1 MGAKPKSGK
10 VRGAAGKP
18 AARPACRRRA
28 AQARDGW
35 EQTAQVPEQRDDDV
49 DCQRIVPGGC
59 GRGLP
64 LYCDDY
70 N

>member
-1 MGAKPKSGK
+1 MGAKPKFGE

-18 AARPACRRRA
+18 AARPARRRGA

-35 EQTAQVPEQRDDDV
+35 EQTAQVPEQRHDDI
-49 DCQRIVPGGC
+49 DCQRIVPGDR

-64 LYCDDY
+64 SYYDEY